1 MDKLRRDNLLRQLR
15 AATTIKQPEKPS
27 GDQGADNSP
36 WTTRWML
43 PFLKKL
49 KATIGI
55 SLSAPTGERGQK
67 ARFKAA
73 ALAQSHLVRA
83 VKS

>member
-1 MDKLRRDNLLRQLR
+1 
-15 AATTIKQPEKPS
+15 
-27 GDQGADNSP
+27 
-36 WTTRWML
+36 ML

-49 KATIGI
+49 KATMGI